1 MVLQA
6 VMVFCSA
13 STKRL
18 QSRIEINQQ
27 SKLEKCKL
35 NKNKNK
41 FFQTKREVT
50 KNSPNIWN
58 VGHVLEDS
66 PQRNNLDITV

>member
-1 MVLQA
+1 M
-6 VMVFCSA
+6 
-13 STKRL
+13 L

-41 FFQTKREVT
+41 SLQTKREMT
-50 KNSPNIWN
+50 ENSPNIWN

-66 PQRNNLDITV
+66 PQGNDLDITVRVLVADDGSLTTC